1 MRRLYDTLFAT
12 YGPQHWWPADSLP
25 ELMIGAI
32 LVQNT
37 AWQQVEQVIQNLK
50 QADHLSLADIRHLPA
65 ETWWHWLRPVG
76 FFRVK
81 YQRLKA
87 FADFM
92 ALYDDQPERLFRQE
106 TQPLRQTLLAI
117 PGIGKETADAIL
129 CYGAQRPIFV
139 VDTYAQ
145 RLFAR
150 LEWCTATASYD
161 TIQARVHAALPADW
175 VILGELHALI
185 VQHGKNHCRKQAH
198 CPGCPLHF
206 CPAWKRDGR

>member
-37 AWQQVEQVIQNLK
+37 AWQQVEQVMHNLK
-50 QADHLSLADIRHLPA
+50 QAECLSLSAIRQLPA
-65 ETWWHWLRPVG
+65 ASWWQWLRPVG

-92 ALYDDQPERLFRQE
+92 ALYDDQPEQLFQPD
-106 TQPLRQTLLAI
+106 TQHVRQTLLAV

-129 CYGAQRPIFV
+129 CYGAQRPLFV
-139 VDTYAQ
+139 VDAYAQ

-150 LEWCTATASYD
+150 LQWCTATAGYD
-161 TIQARVHAALPADW
+161 TIQAMVHAALPADW
-175 VILGELHALI
+175 AVLSELHALI
-185 VQHGKNHCRKQAH
+185 VQHGKRHCRKKANCH
-198 CPGCPLHF
+198 GCPLHF
-206 CPAWKRDGR
+206 CPVPERDG